1 MSGGAFPH
9 AHAGHPPSCHSGIPG
24 LTLTRMTTEQQ
35 PVTDSSRP
43 ADSREGMGAVI
54 WLVLGVVAI
63 VFLVFAVNYFLA

>member
-1 MSGGAFPH
+1 
-9 AHAGHPPSCHSGIPG
+9 
-24 LTLTRMTTEQQ
+24 MTTEQQ